1 MAPSEQKELLLKV
14 LRANYNN
21 KVYRSQ
27 SRAGDAPNP
36 VSFAGTFTMYFGPIK
51 DLPQRMQ
58 DKIIEKLIKVSDPT
72 MFKSNLKELQETDE
86 CLLKLGIRHN
96 MTETEATEIL
106 QGGPYKVGQE
116 NTIVWPYRFLKL
128 CFEAMTTT
136 LSETESE
143 ALENYSWVRPEQI
156 TPEMTT
162 LPIGKRNADII
173 FLKNGDRHNLVYFD
187 INDNPNAAGLIE
199 MTKKDMTKDIKKILL
214 EHMCYFKVS
223 DAFDESRKLLEKKI
237 PAFGDAVMTMVE
249 STLVNIKGE
258 NPKLR
263 FDQRAVRVL
272 RKIQAMKLEENKVI
286 PRLLYTDTAFRYKF
300 SALGVLDEF
309 NDAPSALNEAE
320 ITIPYYTEILS
331 DAFEQI
337 QTMPTQSEN
346 AARQY
351 VVRINGEDG
360 HRPEVSVTNEEDA
373 DEPIDKE
380 KFATVIIE
388 GKKCD
393 LIFSSPLN
401 LQDFKLKSKDV
412 ERWTWNT
419 QKKPDTEDIPQF
431 LQFASYILTEAKTE
445 GKLINIGEDEYAC
458 EISDTLALIFEQEL
472 RGDETLLSFKIVENN
487 KQWKQT
493 NEGCI
498 YKKLTVGKIKDW
510 TTIER
515 NKGGELIQEGPFH
528 FTIRDRENKPLQWVH
543 AHFMVDNTY
552 TFRQVQSEKMTN
564 EQLQGKDLQNMKSM
578 LENYANK
585 LVSEQYECAT
595 ALQITRDAMKNKR
608 NNTATP
614 IAAAAAPI
622 AAAAAPIAAADTLT
636 IVNAADVDDA
646 TPNPP
651 EGDFLAE
658 LMELEK
664 KEEEKDPFF
673 QVSV

>member
-27 SRAGDAPNP
+27 RRAGDAPNSNDTP
-36 VSFAGTFTMYFGPIK
+36 VPFAGTFTMYFGPIK

-58 DKIIEKLIKVSDPT
+58 DEIIEELIKVSGP
-72 MFKSNLKELQETDE
+72 MKEKFKSNLKELQETDE

-106 QGGPYKVGQE
+106 QGGPYKVGQKS
-116 NTIVWPYRFLKL
+116 TIVWPYRFLKL

-136 LSETESE
+136 LSETEFK
-143 ALENYSWVRPEQI
+143 LLTRNYFWVEEGAEQI
-156 TPEMTT
+156 ITSEMTT
-162 LPIGKRNADII
+162 LPIGKTGADII
-173 FLKNGDRHNLVYFD
+173 FLMNGKRYHLVYFTGD
-187 INDNPNAAGLIE
+187 APASLNNITN
-199 MTKKDMTKDIKKILL
+199 KDMPEEMKKILL

-223 DAFDESRKLLEKKI
+223 DAFDESRESLKKEI
-237 PAFGDAVMTMVE
+237 PAFGDAVMTNVE
-249 STLVNIKGE
+249 ESLVNTKGE
-258 NPKLR
+258 EPKLR

-272 RKIQAMKLEENKVI
+272 RKIQAIKLKKNKRI

-300 SALGVLDEF
+300 SALDEF
-309 NDAPSALNEAE
+309 NDTPSALDEAE
-320 ITIPYYTEILS
+320 ITIPYYTYILS
-331 DAFEQI
+331 EAFQQI
-337 QTMPTQSEN
+337 QKMPNQSEN

-351 VVRINGEDG
+351 VVRINGKDG
-360 HRPEVSVTNEEDA
+360 DTPEVSVTNVTNEEDP
-373 DEPIDKE
+373 DEPIDDKE

-412 ERWTWNT
+412 QRWTWNT
-419 QKKPDTEDIPQF
+419 QKKPDTKDIPQF
-431 LQFASYILTEAKTE
+431 KFPDLASHILREAKTE

-458 EISDTLALIFEQEL
+458 EIPDTLAEILEQEL
-472 RGDETLLSFKIVENN
+472 TGGETLLSSKIVENN
-487 KQWKQT
+487 KQWEQT
-493 NEGCI
+493 NKECI

-528 FTIRDRENKPLQWVH
+528 FTIRDQGKKPLQWVH

-552 TFRQVQSEKMTN
+552 TFRHVQSEKMTN
-564 EQLQGKDLQNMKSM
+564 EQLQGKDLQNIKSM
-578 LENYANK
+578 LENYAKK

-608 NNTATP
+608 NN
-614 IAAAAAPI
+614 API
-622 AAAAAPIAAADTLT
+622 ATADAPITDAGALNF
-636 IVNAADVDDA
+636 VNNDDAADVDDA
-646 TPNPP
+646 T
-651 EGDFLAE
+651 
-658 LMELEK
+658 ELEL
-664 KEEEKDPFF
+664 FF
-673 QVSV
+673 RDLDAAQERESVY

>member
-36 VSFAGTFTMYFGPIK
+36 NDTPVSFAGTFTMYFGPIK
-51 DLPQRMQ
+51 DLPQQMQ
-58 DKIIEKLIKVSDPT
+58 DKIIKELIKVSDST
-72 MFKSNLKELQETDE
+72 TKEKFKSNLKELQETDE

-106 QGGPYKVGQE
+106 QGGPYKVGQK

-136 LSETESE
+136 LSETEFK
-143 ALENYSWVRPEQI
+143 ALTQNYFWVEEGPEQI
-156 TPEMTT
+156 ITSEMTT
-162 LPIGKRNADII
+162 LPIGKKDADII
-173 FLKNGDRHNLVYFD
+173 FLINGKRYHLVYFTEGT
-187 INDNPNAAGLIE
+187 PGLKNITNE
-199 MTKKDMTKDIKKILL
+199 DMTEEMKKILL

-223 DAFDESRKLLEKKI
+223 DAFDESRKLLEKEI

-249 STLVNIKGE
+249 SKLVIKGE
-258 NPKLR
+258 KPKLR

-272 RKIQAMKLEENKVI
+272 RKIQAIKLKKNKRI

-300 SALGVLDEF
+300 SALDEF
-309 NDAPSALNEAE
+309 NDAPSAQSALDEAE
-320 ITIPYYTEILS
+320 ITIPYYTDILS
-331 DAFEQI
+331 EAFQQI
-337 QTMPTQSEN
+337 QKMPNQSEN

-360 HRPEVSVTNEEDA
+360 HRPEVSVTDEEDA

-412 ERWTWNT
+412 QRWTWNT
-419 QKKPDTEDIPQF
+419 QKKPDTEDILKFPE
-431 LQFASYILTEAKTE
+431 FAWNILTEAQME

-458 EISDTLALIFEQEL
+458 EISDPLAKLFNQEL
-472 RGDETLLSFKIVENN
+472 EGAETLLSFKIVENN
-487 KQWKQT
+487 KQWTQT
-493 NEGCI
+493 DEECI

-528 FTIRDRENKPLQWVH
+528 FTIRDQENKPLQWVH

-552 TFRQVQSEKMTN
+552 TFRHVQSEKMTN
-564 EQLQGKDLQNMKSM
+564 EQLQGKDLQNIKSM
-578 LENYANK
+578 LENYAKK

-595 ALQITRDAMKNKR
+595 ALQITRDAMKNKS
-608 NNTATP
+608 NN
-614 IAAAAAPI
+614 AAAPI
-622 AAAAAPIAAADTLT
+622 AAAAGATIADAPINTAASALSFVNNDDAAD
-636 IVNAADVDDA
+636 IDDA
-646 TPNPP
+646 AQLS
-651 EGDFLAE
+651 EFDQLLRYLDAQE
-658 LMELEK
+658 R
-664 KEEEKDPFF
+664 EEE
-673 QVSV
+673 